1 MDKKGRR
8 RSKNSTTAQ
17 HTHKHTHTLPHT
29 TTRNR
34 YHFRMGKA
42 PDTPQF
48 SDADRTDPS
57 AAASLRVSPVTT
69 VLDRRCHSLALLED
83 DCQKNA
89 RRHSKVHHHHS
100 FDALESI
107 LEKVT
112 LMLKNPS

>member
-8 RSKNSTTAQ
+8 RSKNSTTSQ
-17 HTHKHTHTLPHT
+17 HTHTIPHT
-29 TTRNR
+29 TKRNR
-34 YHFRMGKA
+34 YHFRTGKA
-42 PDTPQF
+42 PNTPHV
-48 SDADRTDPS
+48 SDSDRTDPS
-57 AAASLRVSPVTT
+57 ATASIRVSPVTT
-69 VLDRRCHSLALLED
+69 RPTLSYSLALLED